1 MMMATAALA
10 GLRMLI
16 VEDEAMVAMM
26 LEDQLMEFGCV
37 VVGVAGSVSEGLAK
51 IEIVA
56 PDLDAAVLD
65 VNLGGEKVYPVAEK
79 LTERGVPFIFATGYG
94 TAGIAPAFARVPTL
108 AKPYTPKALEDMLAS
123 VTEAARRSD
132 DD

>member
-1 MMMATAALA
+1 MMMAAAVLA

-26 LEDQLMEFGCV
+26 LEDQLMELGCI

-51 IEIVA
+51 IETAA
-56 PDLDAAVLD
+56 PDAAVLD
-65 VNLGGEKVYPVAEK
+65 VNLGGGEKVFPVAEK

-94 TAGIAPAFARVPTL
+94 LAGIAPDFARTPTL
-108 AKPYTPKALEDMLAS
+108 AKPYSPQALEAMLAS
-123 VTEAARRSD
+123 VMEAAKRPRKN
-132 DD
+132 